1 MLLVIEVHGVHKFF
15 IIIEANK
22 GKALAFDIDQSLKQ
36 LTNSRKPISGCGFRV
51 LRATKTLGVLIECG
65 FLFKLIMNVGN

>member
-22 GKALAFDIDQSLKQ
+22 EKHWL
-36 LTNSRKPISGCGFRV
+36 
-51 LRATKTLGVLIECG
+51 LI
-65 FLFKLIMNVGN
+65 LIKV